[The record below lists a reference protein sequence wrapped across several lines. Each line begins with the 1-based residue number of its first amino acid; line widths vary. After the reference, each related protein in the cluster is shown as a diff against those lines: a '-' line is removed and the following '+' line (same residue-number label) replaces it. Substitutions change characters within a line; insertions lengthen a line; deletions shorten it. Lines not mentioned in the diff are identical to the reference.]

1 MKIKVTVFFKGR
13 RFRAESDDELNNMA
27 EIEAVSDIFSAINY
41 MADDIYAMEPKEKYV
56 QNYAKWTVEYGD
68 IPISSNIEGYD
79 NSIAWSERI
88 RTAVYAIIKVVYRN
102 QDTSQ
107 NYPTINPICHL
118 ANPPFTPAYNPYEL
132 IPSYVSYN
140 GVVGSTPCCN
150 RPLTP
155 IERKVL
161 MSFPEPDE
169 YYNSLVKQITRIKI
183 REELVKLEMEREEKQ
198 KRRDNKE

>member
-1 MKIKVTVFFKGR
+1 MKIKVTVCLRGR
-13 RFRAESDDELNNMA
+13 RFRAESDDELENMA

-88 RTAVYAIIKVVYRN
+88 RAAVYAIIKVVYRN

-118 ANPPFTPAYNPYEL
+118 TNPPFIPAYNPYGL
-132 IPSYVSYN
+132 IPSCVSYI
-140 GVVGSTPCCN
+140 GVVGPIPVCN
-150 RPLTP
+150 RPLIP
-155 IERKVL
+155 IERKVP
-161 MSFPEPDE
+161 MSFPEPDK
-169 YYNSLVKQITRIKI
+169 YYNSLSMQITRIKI